1 MAFLGLYLCYIILSL
16 FLIIYL
22 KLIFKCKRAV
32 KVSVEVL
39 KQIESSKIKSHHV
52 ELKADV
58 LVQPP
63 GPLPLPVLGN
73 LALLG
78 KYECPFEGFSA
89 LSKVYGDVYSLSLG
103 SNRCVVVNDLETI
116 REVLNQNGKF
126 FGGRPNFEVSENY
139 AVCFY
144 FLLLWSRSCCCWVG
158 EKPLGMKFLRCDAIE
173 IFISSF
179 IKFK

>member
-1 MAFLGLYLCYIILSL
+1 MAFLELYLCYIILIL
-16 FLIIYL
+16 FLVIYL

-39 KQIESSKIKSHHV
+39 KQIQSSKIKSHRV
-52 ELKADV
+52 EMKADV

-63 GPLPLPVLGN
+63 GPLPLPILGN

-78 KYECPFEGFSA
+78 KFDCPFEGFSA
-89 LSKVYGDVYSLSLG
+89 LSKIYGNVYSLTFG
-103 SNRCVVVNDLETI
+103 SVRGVIVNDLETI
-116 REVLNQNGKF
+116 KEVLNQNGKF

-144 FLLLWSRSCCCWVG
+144 FRFCCD
-158 EKPLGMKFLRCDAIE
+158 RDALAC
-173 IFISSF
+173 
-179 IKFK
+179 

>member
-1 MAFLGLYLCYIILSL
+1 MAFFELYLCYIILIL

-32 KVSVEVL
+32 KVSLEVL
-39 KQIESSKIKSHHV
+39 KQIKSSKIKSHHV
-52 ELKADV
+52 EMKADV

-78 KYECPFEGFSA
+78 KFECPFEGFSA
-89 LSKVYGDVYSLSLG
+89 LSKIYGNVYSLSFG
-103 SNRCVVVNDLETI
+103 STRGVIVNDLETI
-116 REVLNQNGKF
+116 KEVLNENGKF

-144 FLLLWSRSCCCWVG
+144 FRFCCD
-158 EKPLGMKFLRCDAIE
+158 RDAFTAVVDDVKINR
-173 IFISSF
+173 
-179 IKFK
+179 

>member
-1 MAFLGLYLCYIILSL
+1 MAFFELYLCYIILIL

-22 KLIFKCKRAV
+22 QLIFKCKRAV

-52 ELKADV
+52 EMKADV

-63 GPLPLPVLGN
+63 GPFPLPILGN

-78 KYECPFEGFSA
+78 KFECPFEGFSA
-89 LSKVYGDVYSLSLG
+89 LSKIYGNIYSLSFG
-103 SNRCVVVNDLETI
+103 STRGVIVNDLETI
-116 REVLNQNGKF
+116 KEVLNQNGRF

-144 FLLLWSRSCCCWVG
+144 FRFCCD
-158 EKPLGMKFLRCDAIE
+158 RDAVAAVDDV
-173 IFISSF
+173 
-179 IKFK
+179 KN